1 VSHRI
6 VCVSRAV
13 GAGGEEVGQLV
24 AERLGFR
31 YVNEE
36 IVAAAAA
43 KAGLDAEAVADT
55 ERRRSFIRR
64 LLEGASAGDSVET
77 YAYGGFVA
85 AASSEDLRGVIRET
99 IEEAAAQEDVV
110 IVAHAASFALAGRPD
125 VLRVFVTAPAPMRAE
140 RLGQAEGIETKDAA
154 KAIKDSDKARA
165 DYLRRFYEIDHEL
178 PTHYDL
184 VVSTDALS
192 VEQAAEIVVAAASV

>member
-1 VSHRI
+1 M
-6 VCVSRAV
+6 SRAV

-43 KAGLDAEAVADT
+43 KAGLDAEAVADA

-77 YAYGGFVA
+77 FAYGGFVA
-85 AASSEDLRGVIRET
+85 AAASEDLRGVIRET

-125 VLRVFVTAPAPMRAE
+125 VLRVFVTAPTPMRAE
-140 RLGQAEGIETKDAA
+140 RLAHAEGLETKDAT
-154 KAIKDSDKARA
+154 KAIKDSDNARA

-184 VVSTDALS
+184 VLSTDGLS